1 MNIGMVRGVLTLV
14 LLLAFVGSVG
24 VGLERAAQARATSR
38 TIFDQ
43 MAKLPL
49 DEDA

>member
-1 MNIGMVRGVLTLV
+1 MNIALVRGVLTLV
-14 LLLAFVGSVG
+14 LLLAFVGLLLWAWNG
-24 VGLERAAQARATSR
+24 RSR
-38 TIFDQ
+38 PGREPDIFDQ

>member
-1 MNIGMVRGVLTLV
+1 MIIGLVRGVLTFV
-14 LLLAFVGSVG
+14 LLLTFVGLLVWAWNG
-24 VGLERAAQARATSR
+24 RSR
-38 TIFDQ
+38 PGREQDVYDQ

>member
-1 MNIGMVRGVLTLV
+1 MIIGLVRGMITLV
-14 LLLAFVGSVG
+14 LLLTFI
-24 VGLERAAQARATSR
+24 GLLVWAWNGRQRPGREPDV
-38 TIFDQ
+38 FDR